1 MGVRPP
7 PTDAG
12 SNPVGG
18 VIDVVTLTT
27 GTIDPVRDPTT
38 PVWDRLTS
46 LRGRLTPFI
55 ICQALSNRT
64 RPGGYNLLTRYGKW
78 ANDAFSGGSSG

>member
-1 MGVRPP
+1 MGARPP

-18 VIDVVTLTT
+18 VIDVVTLTRWP
-27 GTIDPVRDPTT
+27 IDTVRDHTT
-38 PVWDRLTS
+38 PVWDRLG

-64 RPGGYNLLTRYGKW
+64 RTGGYNLTGYGKW
-78 ANDAFSGGSSG
+78 ASDAFSGGSSG